1 MSQYVMGSR
10 ADIAAVVLTAAGL
23 VLAIVLHL
31 LPALFAGLLVHALVH
46 LLAPRMFGS
55 KVDPALARVGVVI
68 VLTLIVL
75 GLTAILVGGATA
87 FYRREGADLASLLQK
102 MADII
107 DGARTTMPGWM
118 QDIMPTDAE
127 TLKDDAAGWLR
138 EHAVEL
144 RKAGGEVGRGLAY
157 ALIGMVIGAL
167 LAVREIAPA
176 RVPGPLARA
185 LQRCALLVEDSFS
198 RVVLAQIRISAL
210 NTLLTAIYLAG
221 VLPAV
226 RRAFATDE
234 NHDRADLRCRTAAD
248 HRQSHFKHRDRD
260 HQLQLLLA
268 DCGRVAGV
276 PRHSAQARVL
286 HQRAHRRLPHQRV
299 GVGVI
304 VRNARDG
311 SRVWLGG
318 RDRCAGF
325 LCLCQGGTRGAQ
337 AGLIS
342 VGKIGG
348 RQAAFCGYNLC
359 RA

>member
-107 DGARTTMPGWM
+107 DGARTTMPDWM

-221 VLPAV
+221 VLPAFGV
-226 RRAFATDE
+226 HLPLTKTMIALTF
-234 NHDRADLRCRTAAD
+234 
-248 HRQSHFKHRDRD
+248 
-260 HQLQLLLA
+260 
-268 DCGRVAGV
+268 VAGLLPIIGNLISNSV
-276 PRHSAQARVL
+276 IVIISFSYSLPIAGASLAFLVIVHKLEYFINARIVGSRINASAWELLFAMLVMEAAFGL
-286 HQRAHRRLPHQRV
+286 A
-299 GVGVI
+299 GVI
-304 VRNARDG
+304 AAPVFYAYAKAELVARNL
-311 SRVWLGG
+311 V
-318 RDRCAGF
+318 
-325 LCLCQGGTRGAQ
+325 
-337 AGLIS
+337 
-342 VGKIGG
+342 
-348 RQAAFCGYNLC
+348 
-359 RA
+359 

>member
-23 VLAIVLHL
+23 VLAIMLHL

-55 KVDPALARVGVVI
+55 KADPALARVGVVI

-118 QDIMPTDAE
+118 QDVMPTDAE

-221 VLPAV
+221 VLPAFGV
-226 RRAFATDE
+226 HLPLTKTMIALTF
-234 NHDRADLRCRTAAD
+234 
-248 HRQSHFKHRDRD
+248 
-260 HQLQLLLA
+260 
-268 DCGRVAGV
+268 VAGLLPIIGNLISNSV
-276 PRHSAQARVL
+276 IVIISFSYSLPIAGASLAFLIIVHKLEYFINARIVGSRINASAWELLFAMLVMEAAFGL
-286 HQRAHRRLPHQRV
+286 A
-299 GVGVI
+299 GVI
-304 VRNARDG
+304 AAPVFYAYAKAELVARKL
-311 SRVWLGG
+311 V
-318 RDRCAGF
+318 
-325 LCLCQGGTRGAQ
+325 
-337 AGLIS
+337 
-342 VGKIGG
+342 
-348 RQAAFCGYNLC
+348 
-359 RA
+359 

>member
-107 DGARTTMPGWM
+107 DGARTTMPDWM

-127 TLKDDAAGWLR
+127 TLRDDAAGWLR

-198 RVVLAQIRISAL
+198 RVVLAHIRISAL

-221 VLPAV
+221 VLPMFGVHLPLTKTMIALT
-226 RRAFATDE
+226 F
-234 NHDRADLRCRTAAD
+234 
-248 HRQSHFKHRDRD
+248 
-260 HQLQLLLA
+260 
-268 DCGRVAGV
+268 VAGLLPIIGNLISNSV
-276 PRHSAQARVL
+276 IVIISFSYSLPIAGASLAFLVIVHKLEYFINARIVGSRINASAWELLFAMLVMEAAFGL
-286 HQRAHRRLPHQRV
+286 A
-299 GVGVI
+299 GVI
-304 VRNARDG
+304 AAPVFYAYAKAELVARKL
-311 SRVWLGG
+311 V
-318 RDRCAGF
+318 
-325 LCLCQGGTRGAQ
+325 
-337 AGLIS
+337 
-342 VGKIGG
+342 
-348 RQAAFCGYNLC
+348 
-359 RA
+359 

>member
-107 DGARTTMPGWM
+107 DGARTTMPDWM

-127 TLKDDAAGWLR
+127 TLRDDAAGWLR

-221 VLPAV
+221 VLPAFGV
-226 RRAFATDE
+226 HLPLTKTMIALTF
-234 NHDRADLRCRTAAD
+234 
-248 HRQSHFKHRDRD
+248 
-260 HQLQLLLA
+260 
-268 DCGRVAGV
+268 VAGLLPIIGNLISNTV
-276 PRHSAQARVL
+276 IVIISFSYSLPIAAASLAFLVIVHKLEYFINARIVGSRINASAWELLFAMLVMEAAFGL
-286 HQRAHRRLPHQRV
+286 A
-299 GVGVI
+299 GVI
-304 VRNARDG
+304 AAPVFYAYAKAELVARKL
-311 SRVWLGG
+311 V
-318 RDRCAGF
+318 
-325 LCLCQGGTRGAQ
+325 
-337 AGLIS
+337 
-342 VGKIGG
+342 
-348 RQAAFCGYNLC
+348 
-359 RA
+359 

>member
-31 LPALFAGLLVHALVH
+31 LPALFAGLLVHSLVH

-107 DGARTTMPGWM
+107 DGARTTMPDWM

-221 VLPAV
+221 VLPMFGVHLPLTKTMIALTFV
-226 RRAFATDE
+226 AGLLPIIGNLISNSVIVIISFSYSLPIAGASLAFLVIVHKLEYFINARIVGSRINASAWE
-234 NHDRADLRCRTAAD
+234 LLFAMLVMEAA
-248 HRQSHFKHRDRD
+248 F
-260 HQLQLLLA
+260 
-268 DCGRVAGV
+268 GVAGV
-276 PRHSAQARVL
+276 IAAPVFYAFAKAELVARKLV
-286 HQRAHRRLPHQRV
+286 
-299 GVGVI
+299 
-304 VRNARDG
+304 
-311 SRVWLGG
+311 
-318 RDRCAGF
+318 
-325 LCLCQGGTRGAQ
+325 
-337 AGLIS
+337 
-342 VGKIGG
+342 
-348 RQAAFCGYNLC
+348 
-359 RA
+359 

>member
-221 VLPAV
+221 VLPAFGV
-226 RRAFATDE
+226 HLPLTKTMIALTF
-234 NHDRADLRCRTAAD
+234 
-248 HRQSHFKHRDRD
+248 
-260 HQLQLLLA
+260 
-268 DCGRVAGV
+268 VAGLLPIIGNLISNSV
-276 PRHSAQARVL
+276 IVIISFSYSLPIAGASLAFLVIVHKLEYFINARIVGSRINASAWELLFAMLVMEAAFGL
-286 HQRAHRRLPHQRV
+286 A
-299 GVGVI
+299 GVI
-304 VRNARDG
+304 AAPVFYAYAKAELVARKL
-311 SRVWLGG
+311 V
-318 RDRCAGF
+318 
-325 LCLCQGGTRGAQ
+325 
-337 AGLIS
+337 
-342 VGKIGG
+342 
-348 RQAAFCGYNLC
+348 
-359 RA
+359 

>member
-23 VLAIVLHL
+23 ILAIVLHL
-31 LPALFAGLLVHALVH
+31 LPALFAGLLVHSLVH

-221 VLPAV
+221 VLPMFGVHLPLTKTMIALT
-226 RRAFATDE
+226 F
-234 NHDRADLRCRTAAD
+234 
-248 HRQSHFKHRDRD
+248 
-260 HQLQLLLA
+260 
-268 DCGRVAGV
+268 VAGLLPIIGNLISNTV
-276 PRHSAQARVL
+276 IVIISFSYSLPIAAASLAFLVIVHKLEYFINARIVGSRINASAWELLFAMLVMEAAFGL
-286 HQRAHRRLPHQRV
+286 A
-299 GVGVI
+299 GVI
-304 VRNARDG
+304 AAPVFYAYAKAELVARKL
-311 SRVWLGG
+311 V
-318 RDRCAGF
+318 
-325 LCLCQGGTRGAQ
+325 
-337 AGLIS
+337 
-342 VGKIGG
+342 
-348 RQAAFCGYNLC
+348 
-359 RA
+359 

>member
-107 DGARTTMPGWM
+107 DGARTTMPDWM

-221 VLPAV
+221 VLPAFGV
-226 RRAFATDE
+226 HLPLTKTMIALTF
-234 NHDRADLRCRTAAD
+234 
-248 HRQSHFKHRDRD
+248 
-260 HQLQLLLA
+260 
-268 DCGRVAGV
+268 VAGLLPIIGNLISNTV
-276 PRHSAQARVL
+276 IVIISFSYSLPIAAASLAFLVIVHKLEYFINARIVGSRINASAWELLFAMLVMEAAFGL
-286 HQRAHRRLPHQRV
+286 A
-299 GVGVI
+299 GVI
-304 VRNARDG
+304 AAPVFYAYAKAELVARKL
-311 SRVWLGG
+311 V
-318 RDRCAGF
+318 
-325 LCLCQGGTRGAQ
+325 
-337 AGLIS
+337 
-342 VGKIGG
+342 
-348 RQAAFCGYNLC
+348 
-359 RA
+359 

>member
-107 DGARTTMPGWM
+107 DGARTTMPDWM

-127 TLKDDAAGWLR
+127 TLRDDAAGWLR

-221 VLPAV
+221 VLPAFGV
-226 RRAFATDE
+226 HLPLTKTMIALTFVAGLLPIIGNLISNSVIVIISFSYSLPIAGASLAFLVIVHKLEYFINARIVGTRINASAWE
-234 NHDRADLRCRTAAD
+234 LLFAMLVMEAA
-248 HRQSHFKHRDRD
+248 F
-260 HQLQLLLA
+260 
-268 DCGRVAGV
+268 GVAGV
-276 PRHSAQARVL
+276 IAAPVFYAYAKAELVARKLV
-286 HQRAHRRLPHQRV
+286 
-299 GVGVI
+299 
-304 VRNARDG
+304 
-311 SRVWLGG
+311 
-318 RDRCAGF
+318 
-325 LCLCQGGTRGAQ
+325 
-337 AGLIS
+337 
-342 VGKIGG
+342 
-348 RQAAFCGYNLC
+348 
-359 RA
+359 

>member
-221 VLPAV
+221 VLPAFGV
-226 RRAFATDE
+226 HLPLTKTMIALTF
-234 NHDRADLRCRTAAD
+234 
-248 HRQSHFKHRDRD
+248 
-260 HQLQLLLA
+260 
-268 DCGRVAGV
+268 VAGLLPIIGNLISNTV
-276 PRHSAQARVL
+276 IVIISFSYSLPIAAASLAFLVIVHKLEYFINARIVGSRINASAWELLFAMLVMEAAFGL
-286 HQRAHRRLPHQRV
+286 A
-299 GVGVI
+299 GVI
-304 VRNARDG
+304 AAPVFYAYAKAELVARKL
-311 SRVWLGG
+311 V
-318 RDRCAGF
+318 
-325 LCLCQGGTRGAQ
+325 
-337 AGLIS
+337 
-342 VGKIGG
+342 
-348 RQAAFCGYNLC
+348 
-359 RA
+359 

>member
-31 LPALFAGLLVHALVH
+31 LPALFAGLLVHSLVH

-107 DGARTTMPGWM
+107 DGARTTMPDWM

-221 VLPAV
+221 VLPMFGVHLPLTKTMIALT
-226 RRAFATDE
+226 F
-234 NHDRADLRCRTAAD
+234 
-248 HRQSHFKHRDRD
+248 
-260 HQLQLLLA
+260 
-268 DCGRVAGV
+268 VAGLLPIIGNLISNTV
-276 PRHSAQARVL
+276 IVIISFSYSLPIAAASLAFLVIVHKLEYFINARIVGSRINASAWELLFAMLVMEAAFGL
-286 HQRAHRRLPHQRV
+286 A
-299 GVGVI
+299 GVI
-304 VRNARDG
+304 AAPVFYAYAKAELVARKL
-311 SRVWLGG
+311 V
-318 RDRCAGF
+318 
-325 LCLCQGGTRGAQ
+325 
-337 AGLIS
+337 
-342 VGKIGG
+342 
-348 RQAAFCGYNLC
+348 
-359 RA
+359 

>member
-127 TLKDDAAGWLR
+127 TLRDDAAGWLR

-221 VLPAV
+221 VLPMFGVHLPLTKTMIALT
-226 RRAFATDE
+226 F
-234 NHDRADLRCRTAAD
+234 
-248 HRQSHFKHRDRD
+248 
-260 HQLQLLLA
+260 
-268 DCGRVAGV
+268 VAGLLPIIGNLISNTV
-276 PRHSAQARVL
+276 IVIISFSYSLPIAAASLAFLVIVHKLEYFINARIVGSRINASAWELLFAMLVMEAAFGL
-286 HQRAHRRLPHQRV
+286 A
-299 GVGVI
+299 GVI
-304 VRNARDG
+304 AAPVFYAYAKAELVARKL
-311 SRVWLGG
+311 V
-318 RDRCAGF
+318 
-325 LCLCQGGTRGAQ
+325 
-337 AGLIS
+337 
-342 VGKIGG
+342 
-348 RQAAFCGYNLC
+348 
-359 RA
+359 

>member
-107 DGARTTMPGWM
+107 DGARTTMPDWM

-127 TLKDDAAGWLR
+127 TLRDDAAGWLR

-221 VLPAV
+221 VLPAFGV
-226 RRAFATDE
+226 HLPLTKTMIALTF
-234 NHDRADLRCRTAAD
+234 
-248 HRQSHFKHRDRD
+248 
-260 HQLQLLLA
+260 
-268 DCGRVAGV
+268 VAGLLPIIGNLISNSV
-276 PRHSAQARVL
+276 IVIISFSYSLPIAGASLAFLVIVHKLEYFINARIVGTRINASAWELLFAMLVMEAAFGL
-286 HQRAHRRLPHQRV
+286 A
-299 GVGVI
+299 GVI
-304 VRNARDG
+304 AAPVFYAYAKAELVARKL
-311 SRVWLGG
+311 V
-318 RDRCAGF
+318 
-325 LCLCQGGTRGAQ
+325 
-337 AGLIS
+337 
-342 VGKIGG
+342 
-348 RQAAFCGYNLC
+348 
-359 RA
+359 

>member
-144 RKAGGEVGRGLAY
+144 RKAGGEVARGLAY

-176 RVPGPLARA
+176 RIPGPLARA

-221 VLPAV
+221 VLPVFGVHLPLTKTMIALT
-226 RRAFATDE
+226 F
-234 NHDRADLRCRTAAD
+234 
-248 HRQSHFKHRDRD
+248 
-260 HQLQLLLA
+260 
-268 DCGRVAGV
+268 VAGLLPIIGNLISNSV
-276 PRHSAQARVL
+276 IVIISFSYSLPIAGASLAFLVIVHKLEYFINARIVGSRINASACELLFAMLVMEAAFGL
-286 HQRAHRRLPHQRV
+286 A
-299 GVGVI
+299 GVI
-304 VRNARDG
+304 AAPVFYAYAKAELVARKL
-311 SRVWLGG
+311 V
-318 RDRCAGF
+318 
-325 LCLCQGGTRGAQ
+325 
-337 AGLIS
+337 
-342 VGKIGG
+342 
-348 RQAAFCGYNLC
+348 
-359 RA
+359 

>member
-31 LPALFAGLLVHALVH
+31 LPVLFAGLLVHALVH

-221 VLPAV
+221 VLPAFGV
-226 RRAFATDE
+226 HLPLTKTMIALTF
-234 NHDRADLRCRTAAD
+234 
-248 HRQSHFKHRDRD
+248 
-260 HQLQLLLA
+260 
-268 DCGRVAGV
+268 VAGLLPIIGNLISNSV
-276 PRHSAQARVL
+276 IVIISFSYSLPIAGASLAFLVIVHKLEYFINARIVGSRINASAWELLFAMLVMEAAFGL
-286 HQRAHRRLPHQRV
+286 A
-299 GVGVI
+299 GVI
-304 VRNARDG
+304 AAPVFYAYAKAELVARKL
-311 SRVWLGG
+311 V
-318 RDRCAGF
+318 
-325 LCLCQGGTRGAQ
+325 
-337 AGLIS
+337 
-342 VGKIGG
+342 
-348 RQAAFCGYNLC
+348 
-359 RA
+359 

>member
-127 TLKDDAAGWLR
+127 TLKDDAAVWLR

-221 VLPAV
+221 VLPMFGVHLPLTKTMIALT
-226 RRAFATDE
+226 F
-234 NHDRADLRCRTAAD
+234 
-248 HRQSHFKHRDRD
+248 
-260 HQLQLLLA
+260 
-268 DCGRVAGV
+268 VAGLLPIIGNLISNTV
-276 PRHSAQARVL
+276 IVIISFSYSLPIAGASLAFLVIVHKLEYFINARIVGSRINASAWELLFAMLVMEAAFGL
-286 HQRAHRRLPHQRV
+286 A
-299 GVGVI
+299 GVI
-304 VRNARDG
+304 AAPVFYAYAKAELVARKL
-311 SRVWLGG
+311 V
-318 RDRCAGF
+318 
-325 LCLCQGGTRGAQ
+325 
-337 AGLIS
+337 
-342 VGKIGG
+342 
-348 RQAAFCGYNLC
+348 
-359 RA
+359 

>member
-1 MSQYVMGSR
+1 MGSR

-46 LLAPRMFGS
+46 MLAPRMFGPNA
-55 KVDPALARVGVVI
+55 DPARARVGVVI
-68 VLTLIVL
+68 VLILIVL
-75 GLTAILVGGATA
+75 GLTAILVGGAAA

-107 DGARTTMPGWM
+107 EGARTTMPGWM
-118 QDIMPTDAE
+118 QDVLPADTE

-185 LQRCALLVEDSFS
+185 LQRSALLVEDSFS

-210 NTLLTAIYLAG
+210 NTLLTAIYLVG
-221 VLPAV
+221 VLPAFGV
-226 RRAFATDE
+226 HLPLTKTMIALTF
-234 NHDRADLRCRTAAD
+234 
-248 HRQSHFKHRDRD
+248 
-260 HQLQLLLA
+260 
-268 DCGRVAGV
+268 VAGLLPIIGNLISNTV
-276 PRHSAQARVL
+276 IVIISFSYSLPIAGASLAFLVVVHKLEYFINARIVGSRINASAWELLFAMLVME
-286 HQRAHRRLPHQRV
+286 AAFGLP
-299 GVGVI
+299 GVI
-304 VRNARDG
+304 AAPVFYAYAKAELVARKL
-311 SRVWLGG
+311 V
-318 RDRCAGF
+318 
-325 LCLCQGGTRGAQ
+325 
-337 AGLIS
+337 
-342 VGKIGG
+342 
-348 RQAAFCGYNLC
+348 
-359 RA
+359 

>member
-221 VLPAV
+221 VLPVFGVHLPLTKTMIALTFV
-226 RRAFATDE
+226 AGLLPIIGNLISNSVIVIISFSYSLPIAGASLAFLVIVHKLEYFINARIVGSRINASAWE
-234 NHDRADLRCRTAAD
+234 LLFAMLVMEAA
-248 HRQSHFKHRDRD
+248 F
-260 HQLQLLLA
+260 
-268 DCGRVAGV
+268 GVAGV
-276 PRHSAQARVL
+276 IAAPVFYAYAKAELVARKLV
-286 HQRAHRRLPHQRV
+286 
-299 GVGVI
+299 
-304 VRNARDG
+304 
-311 SRVWLGG
+311 
-318 RDRCAGF
+318 
-325 LCLCQGGTRGAQ
+325 
-337 AGLIS
+337 
-342 VGKIGG
+342 
-348 RQAAFCGYNLC
+348 
-359 RA
+359 

>member
-10 ADIAAVVLTAAGL
+10 ADITAVVLTAAGL

-46 LLAPRMFGS
+46 LLAPRMFGF

-68 VLTLIVL
+68 VLILIVL

-167 LAVREIAPA
+167 LAVRDIAPA

-210 NTLLTAIYLAG
+210 NTLLTAIYLVG
-221 VLPAV
+221 VLPAFGV
-226 RRAFATDE
+226 HLPLTKTMIALTF
-234 NHDRADLRCRTAAD
+234 
-248 HRQSHFKHRDRD
+248 
-260 HQLQLLLA
+260 
-268 DCGRVAGV
+268 VAGLLPIIGNLISNSV
-276 PRHSAQARVL
+276 IVIISFSYSLPIAGASLAFLVIVHKLEYFINARIVGSRINASAWELLFAMLVMEAAFGL
-286 HQRAHRRLPHQRV
+286 A
-299 GVGVI
+299 GVI
-304 VRNARDG
+304 AAPVFYAYAKAELVARKL
-311 SRVWLGG
+311 V
-318 RDRCAGF
+318 
-325 LCLCQGGTRGAQ
+325 
-337 AGLIS
+337 
-342 VGKIGG
+342 
-348 RQAAFCGYNLC
+348 
-359 RA
+359 

>member
-176 RVPGPLARA
+176 RIPGPLARA

-221 VLPAV
+221 VLPAFGV
-226 RRAFATDE
+226 HLPLTKTMIALTF
-234 NHDRADLRCRTAAD
+234 
-248 HRQSHFKHRDRD
+248 
-260 HQLQLLLA
+260 
-268 DCGRVAGV
+268 VAGLLPIIGNLISNTV
-276 PRHSAQARVL
+276 IVIISFSYSLPIAAASLAFLVIVHKLEYFINARIVGSRINASAWELLFAMLVMEAAFGL
-286 HQRAHRRLPHQRV
+286 A
-299 GVGVI
+299 GVI
-304 VRNARDG
+304 AAPVFYAYAKAELVARKL
-311 SRVWLGG
+311 V
-318 RDRCAGF
+318 
-325 LCLCQGGTRGAQ
+325 
-337 AGLIS
+337 
-342 VGKIGG
+342 
-348 RQAAFCGYNLC
+348 
-359 RA
+359 

>member
-221 VLPAV
+221 VLPMFGVHLPLTKTMIALT
-226 RRAFATDE
+226 F
-234 NHDRADLRCRTAAD
+234 
-248 HRQSHFKHRDRD
+248 
-260 HQLQLLLA
+260 
-268 DCGRVAGV
+268 VAGLLPIIGNLISNSV
-276 PRHSAQARVL
+276 IVIISFSYSLPIAGASLAFLVIVHKLEYFINARIVGSRINASAWELLFAMLVMEAAFGL
-286 HQRAHRRLPHQRV
+286 A
-299 GVGVI
+299 GVI
-304 VRNARDG
+304 AAPVFYAYAKAELVARKL
-311 SRVWLGG
+311 V
-318 RDRCAGF
+318 
-325 LCLCQGGTRGAQ
+325 
-337 AGLIS
+337 
-342 VGKIGG
+342 
-348 RQAAFCGYNLC
+348 
-359 RA
+359 